1 MTDTAGPPKPLP
13 QQVADYIRDLIIHD
27 RLKPGERIR
36 ERAIAETLNVSRTPM
51 REALKLLAM
60 ERLVDLKPNRS
71 AVVVNATDTEI
82 ANMLTVYTELEALGG
97 KIACRMATEA
107 DFGRVTR
114 YHQVLNEA
122 FEKEDRAAYFAANQ
136 ALHLSIIAASRNPTL
151 IEMHGHLNIRLYRI
165 RYLAVMRLQEWR
177 AAASEHAPL
186 VEALEQRDGERLAD
200 LLKKHLGFAW
210 RLIESWEPPKPVRD
224 VQPVAHIAAP

>member
-1 MTDTAGPPKPLP
+1 MDTAVPPTPLP

-36 ERAIAETLNVSRTPM
+36 ERAIAETLDVSRTPM
-51 REALKLLAM
+51 REALKILAM
-60 ERLVDLKPNRS
+60 ERLVELKPNRS

-82 ANMLTVYTELEALGG
+82 ANMLTVYTELEGLGG

-107 DFGRVTR
+107 DFGRVAR
-114 YHQVLNEA
+114 YHQVLIDA

-151 IEMHGHLNIRLYRI
+151 IEMHSHLNIRLYRI

-186 VEALEQRDGERLAD
+186 VEALMRRDGDRLAF
-200 LLKKHLGFAW
+200 LLKEHLGFAW
-210 RLIESWEPPKPVRD
+210 RLIESWVPPKPVFNVPSLED
-224 VQPVAHIAAP
+224 ATGG